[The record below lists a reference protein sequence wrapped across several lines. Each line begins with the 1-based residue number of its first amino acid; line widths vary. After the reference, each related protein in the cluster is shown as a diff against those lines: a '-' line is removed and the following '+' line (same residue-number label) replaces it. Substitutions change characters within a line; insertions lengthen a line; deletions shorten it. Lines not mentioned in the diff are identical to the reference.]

1 MALSL
6 GRLANLLDTE
16 GSQPSW
22 ISEKFSLIVQAAKR
36 LLDLDIEEST
46 PCRVFWIPG
55 RIEVVGKHTDYAGG
69 RSLLCAINRG
79 FCVLATDRQ
88 DAVLRAVSLQF
99 KAGDKDGIVEVP
111 LTTSL
116 EVLQNH
122 WSLYI
127 ATAARRL
134 SQNFGQKQQ
143 LLGCD
148 VAIACDLPPASGM
161 STSSA
166 LICAMFMVLDARNLL
181 RQRPE
186 FQAALPTDEVFYEYL
201 GCIENGQSCGDLT
214 GDRGVGTFGG
224 SEDHTAIM
232 ASQLGTLKVFSYKP
246 TRLERS
252 VKMPPHLL
260 FVVASSG
267 LLAEKT
273 GDKMESYNDAATLAL
288 NAGRI
293 VAKDQGWGEDV
304 DLATCI
310 QRCGGG
316 LDACDRIA
324 RILRSQPA
332 GQALEAR
339 FKQFF
344 TENEECVPGVAE
356 AFSAA
361 DEASLGAIVDRSQSA
376 GDAGLQNLVAET
388 RWLPKEARR
397 LGAIAASA
405 FGAGFGGSVWALVR
419 ATESSDFIRKWQE
432 AYLKEFPSRASTC
445 EFFTTAPAP
454 GACEITA
461 DLNHLATRKRK
472 PQEAAEH
479 SSQVA

>member
-22 ISEKFSLIVQAAKR
+22 LSEKFSLIVQAARR
-36 LLDLDIEEST
+36 LLDLDIQEST
-46 PCRVFWIPG
+46 PCRIFWIPG

-88 DAVLRAVSLQF
+88 DALLRAVSLQF

-116 EVLQNH
+116 EVRQNH

-127 ATAARRL
+127 TTAARRL

-186 FQAALPTDEVFYEYL
+186 FQASLPTDEVFYEYL

-232 ASQLGTLKVFSYKP
+232 ASQRGALKVFSYKP
-246 TRLERS
+246 TR
-252 VKMPPHLL
+252 
-260 FVVASSG
+260 FDQDASTSSFCSRFQWTSG
-267 LLAEKT
+267 
-273 GDKMESYNDAATLAL
+273 
-288 NAGRI
+288 R
-293 VAKDQGWGEDV
+293 KDWGQDGK
-304 DLATCI
+304 L
-310 QRCGGG
+310 QRCSDSGPE
-316 LDACDRIA
+316 CRQNC
-324 RILRSQPA
+324 RQRS
-332 GQALEAR
+332 
-339 FKQFF
+339 
-344 TENEECVPGVAE
+344 
-356 AFSAA
+356 
-361 DEASLGAIVDRSQSA
+361 
-376 GDAGLQNLVAET
+376 
-388 RWLPKEARR
+388 R
-397 LGAIAASA
+397 LGRGRRSCNLHSA
-405 FGAGFGGSVWALVR
+405 LWR
-419 ATESSDFIRKWQE
+419 W
-432 AYLKEFPSRASTC
+432 SRC
-445 EFFTTAPAP
+445 
-454 GACEITA
+454 
-461 DLNHLATRKRK
+461 
-472 PQEAAEH
+472 
-479 SSQVA
+479 V